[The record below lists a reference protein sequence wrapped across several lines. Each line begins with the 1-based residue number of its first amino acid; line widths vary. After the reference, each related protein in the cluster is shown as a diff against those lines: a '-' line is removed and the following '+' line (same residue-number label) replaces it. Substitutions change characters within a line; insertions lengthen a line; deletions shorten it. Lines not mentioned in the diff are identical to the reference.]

1 MLTLCTVYIYR
12 KEAREEAR
20 QKTKQA
26 FEAKGMTKSL
36 PASIGVLNEKIVF
49 LSK

>member
-1 MLTLCTVYIYR
+1 MNPCTVYTYR

-26 FEAKGMTKSL
+26 FEAKGMTKSI
-36 PASIGVLNEKIVF
+36 PSPIGVLNKNFAF